1 MNHLIFKDSH
11 EFALIEDSISTGNST
26 IYRAVDRKL
35 NREVCIKKVV
45 FGQASK
51 IQESN
56 LKQAKHEIQVLAK
69 FSNGQ
74 VPYIYDYFVD
84 QNNLYIVMQWVQG
97 DTLETLFKRKNVSEY
112 EFITWMIQLCDI
124 LAELSSVRIY
134 HKDIKPANLMINQNR
149 KLVLIDFNIS
159 LSLTNVVEGTP
170 GYKAPEMRKE
180 TRNTARDKVD
190 MFAMGVIMYEFYK
203 GDTLKLGQEYSKRSY
218 RRGGKVWD
226 RFIEP
231 IETYPNMNKEM
242 NDIIVRC
249 MKYDPNQRYRDY
261 KELKRKLIVAQR
273 KGSNNGRKE

>member
-1 MNHLIFKDSH
+1 MNHLVFKDSR
-11 EFALIEDSISTGNST
+11 EFFLVEDSILTGNSA

-35 NREVCIKKVV
+35 NRDVCIKKVAL
-45 FGQASK
+45 GQAGK
-51 IQESN
+51 IRESN
-56 LKQAKHEIQVLAK
+56 LKDAKHEIQVLAK

-74 VPYIYDYFVD
+74 VPHIYDYFVD
-84 QNNLYIVMQWVQG
+84 QNNLYIVMQWVEG
-97 DTLETLFKRKNVSEY
+97 ETLENILKRKNLSEY

-124 LAELSSVRIY
+124 LSELEKNKIH

-180 TRNTARDKVD
+180 TNIHGREKVD

-203 GDTLKLGQEYSKRSY
+203 GASLHLGQEYSKRSY
-218 RRGGKVWD
+218 RRGAKAWD

-231 IETYPNMNKEM
+231 IETYPKMNKDM
-242 NDIIVRC
+242 SDIIVRC
-249 MKYDPNQRYRDY
+249 MKYDPNQRYKDY
-261 KELKRKLIVAQR
+261 KELKQKLIEAQR
-273 KGSNNGRKE
+273 KGRKNGRKK